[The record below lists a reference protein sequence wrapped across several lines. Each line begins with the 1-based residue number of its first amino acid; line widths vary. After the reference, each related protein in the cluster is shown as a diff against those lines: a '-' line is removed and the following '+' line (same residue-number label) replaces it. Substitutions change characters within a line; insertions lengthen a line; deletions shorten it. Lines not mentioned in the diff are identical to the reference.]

1 MSSEIWEVSPTYQN
15 DRFICHPKWWG
26 GVGCRVRDL
35 EGFMD
40 AMRLLAADGVQTL
53 QPTEVEQFPPK
64 GEDLPHA
71 FFLLTGKATPAQQHA

>member
-1 MSSEIWEVSPTYQN
+1 
-15 DRFICHPKWWG
+15 
-26 GVGCRVRDL
+26 
-35 EGFMD
+35 MD
-40 AMRLLAADGVQTL
+40 VMRLLVADGVQTL